1 MAEYA
6 MIEFLFDGEPVCVL
20 GVMVLAFVWIWNQWM
35 VVGWALHVLV

>member
-20 GVMVLAFVWIWNQWM
+20 GVMVLAFVGFETNEWWLDGFYM
-35 VVGWALHVLV
+35 Y